1 MAMMS
6 HCDRDF
12 ISLFAPQERDN
23 LVSNIPSW
31 GGAGPTPSLPFVVAN
46 AAQSG
51 RVGAWATNFEKL
63 LHDPVGLQTF
73 AVSHKAINTRY
84 GRREGERRGKQIF

>member
-1 MAMMS
+1 MMS
-6 HCDRDF
+6 AMDRDF
-12 ISLFAPQERDN
+12 ISSPLSPQERDN

-31 GGAGPTPSLPFVVAN
+31 GVVGPTPSLPFVVAN

-51 RVGAWATNFEKL
+51 RVGSWATNFEKL

-73 AVSHKAINTRY
+73 AVSHKPINTRY
-84 GRREGERRGKQIF
+84 GISDKRKEEEGGGN